1 MAKQKF
7 PATPIRKGL
16 YAKINI
22 GRNELR
28 WDDDDYRQ
36 VIADRF
42 DGATSLTQL
51 NVSELENLLEHMKGC
66 GFKVKRKQGPR
77 RGPPAAGT
85 RPLAS
90 EPDAKKI
97 RALWLSLYHLGV
109 VNNPSEKA
117 LAGYVKR
124 MSGSEALQFM
134 DGPGA
139 IKVIE
144 GLKSWAT
151 RAGGVCWDV
160 YPTTTKATLNRPRC
174 RVLEAQWRRLVGL
187 KAVYNGDHGL
197 DGWAA
202 KCVGRTAHISILS
215 LSDIEAD
222 QVISALGEWIRRE
235 QFQQKQKAV
244 AK

>member
-109 VNNPSEKA
+109 P
-117 LAGYVKR
+117 LA
-124 MSGSEALQFM
+124 
-134 DGPGA
+134 
-139 IKVIE
+139 
-144 GLKSWAT
+144 
-151 RAGGVCWDV
+151 DV
-160 YPTTTKATLNRPRC
+160 
-174 RVLEAQWRRLVGL
+174 VGL
-187 KAVYNGDHGL
+187 HVGHEEHLGIGHRTSPGLEGVWVY
-197 DGWAA
+197 
-202 KCVGRTAHISILS
+202 LS
-215 LSDIEAD
+215 VLTQRPGPDLNTPGS
-222 QVISALGEWIRRE
+222 
-235 QFQQKQKAV
+235 
-244 AK
+244 